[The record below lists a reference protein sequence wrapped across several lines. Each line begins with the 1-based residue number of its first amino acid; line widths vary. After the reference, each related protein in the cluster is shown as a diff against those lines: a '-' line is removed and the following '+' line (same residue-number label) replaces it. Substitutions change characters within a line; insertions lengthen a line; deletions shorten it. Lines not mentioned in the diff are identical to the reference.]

1 MSTKLKKRLY
11 SWPQLVKDCLI
22 ISKKLSA
29 QNFDCLV
36 AISRGGLIPATI
48 LSYLLDIKKIHVI
61 GYDYYLKPGVRGKL
75 KRISLP
81 GKNIKNCHVLLVD
94 EKADTGNTLSAAT
107 QFLKKEKNKVTSAT
121 LHWEPKSKIKPDY
134 FVHRINDV
142 WIVYPWDESLKKKT
156 KGL

>member
-1 MSTKLKKRLY
+1 MSKLKKRLY
-11 SWPQLVKDCLI
+11 SWPQLVKDCLV
-22 ISKKLSA
+22 ISKKLST

-61 GYDYYLKPGVRGKL
+61 GYDYYLKPGVKGKL

-94 EKADTGNTLSAAT
+94 EIADTGHTLLAAS
-107 QFLKKEKNKVTSAT
+107 QFLKNKGNKVTTIA
-121 LHWEPKSKIKPDY
+121 LHWKIKSKIKPDY
-134 FVHRINDV
+134 FVHKVKDI
-142 WIVYPWDESLKKKT
+142 WIVYPWDESLKNKL